1 MKHLLLSLL
10 ICLPG
15 LAAGS
20 DFVKIDLP
28 TTANINKILF
38 VGPAYGWAVT
48 SDGELLSTYNG
59 GRTWKVKKITTRRIT
74 DITVRDRRGYLC
86 GERGLLMKSNDRGST
101 WHDISQPMKFNFSGI
116 SIVNDSS
123 AIVCGTDRNSMAKTR
138 GVLFQTW
145 DYSKSWKKHNHL
157 GNGYVDVVTNPP
169 RRVYLLAIKSAFHS
183 INAGL
188 NFIAGKYEGKR
199 LAFAFDF
206 DDAWGYLVGRKGF
219 FARST
224 NHGRDWIDIELEM
237 NKNLYAISMFDHN
250 SGIAVGED
258 GVILYFENDGQ
269 KNRLVHCGY
278 DVDLLSVFVTDT
290 HIFCGGKDGTLL
302 SKERE

>member
-15 LAAGS
+15 LATGT
-20 DFVKIDLP
+20 DFEKIDIP
-28 TTANINKILF
+28 TSANINKILF

-101 WHDISQPMKFNFSGI
+101 WQDISQPMKFNFTGI

-145 DYSKSWKKHNHL
+145 DYSKTWKKHNHL

-169 RRVYLLAIKSAFHS
+169 HRIYLLAIKSAFHS

-188 NFIAGKYEGKR
+188 NFISGKYEGKH

-224 NHGRDWIDIELEM
+224 NHGRDWTDIELEM

-250 SGIAVGED
+250 SGIAIGED

-269 KNRLVHCGY
+269 KNRLVHCGH

-290 HIFCGGKDGTLL
+290 HIFCGGKNGTLL
-302 SKERE
+302 SKERK